1 MFSKNAK
8 FTTTTSLTPE
18 KTSNQRNLVKG
29 LVTAIGLALVTG
41 PLSAQEG
48 LSDDKVRIGVLS
60 DMSGVYKALEGPGA
74 VVAAQ
79 MAVED
84 FGGKIMDKPIE
95 IVSADH
101 QNKPD
106 IGAST
111 AREWIDADQVDMIT
125 ALDNSSVALAV
136 QGLASD
142 KKVITMN
149 TGAGTT
155 ALTEEQ
161 CTPYGIHYVY
171 DTHALPVGTATA
183 MVKNGGESW
192 FFITADYAFGHSLQQ
207 NTADVV
213 KELDGEVVGNVNAPL
228 GTTDFSSYLLQ
239 AQSSGADVI
248 GLANAGQDTVNAI
261 KQANQFRIVQSGQKL
276 AGMLVFITDVKSMG
290 LDIAQGLQ
298 FTTAFVWNQ
307 DEEKQEWSQRF
318 YDRHGAMP
326 TMVQAGVYS
335 AVTNY
340 LKAIEEVGTDD
351 SDAVRK
357 QLGEMKLNDMFVK
370 DGEILA
376 NGLMLHDMYL
386 VEVKKPD
393 ESGDDWDLLRV
404 VSTIPAEDAYIPL
417 SETQCP
423 LVNK

>member
-1 MFSKNAK
+1 MLKHLK
-8 FTTTTSLTPE
+8 
-18 KTSNQRNLVKG
+18 Q
-29 LVTAIGLALVTG
+29 GLASAVAVATLAM
-41 PLSAQEG
+41 PLTATAELTDG
-48 LSDDKVRIGVLS
+48 KLKIGVLS

-74 VVAAQ
+74 VIAAK
-79 MAVED
+79 MAIED
-84 FGGKIMDKPIE
+84 FGGSVLGQPVEVI
-95 IVSADH
+95 SADH

-111 AREWIDADQVDMIT
+111 AREWIDAEEVDMIT
-125 ALDNSSVALAV
+125 ALDNSSVALSV
-136 QGLASD
+136 QGLAND

-183 MVKNGGESW
+183 MVKNGGKSW
-192 FFITADYAFGHSLQQ
+192 FFITADYAFGHSLRD
-207 NTADVV
+207 NTGAVV
-213 KELDGEVVGNVNAPL
+213 ESLGGEVVGNVNAPL
-228 GTTDFSSYLLQ
+228 STNDFSSYLLQ

-276 AGMLVFITDVKSMG
+276 AGMLVFITDVHSMG

-307 DEEKQEWSQRF
+307 NDETRAWSERF
-318 YDRHGAMP
+318 FERHGAMP
-326 TMVQAGVYS
+326 TMVHAGVYS

-340 LKAIEEVGTDD
+340 LKAVKETGTDD
-351 SDAVRK
+351 SDTVRAK
-357 QLGEMKLNDMFVK
+357 LGEMTLNDMFVK
-370 DGEILA
+370 DGSILP
-376 NGLMLHDMYL
+376 NGTMLHDMYL
-386 VEVKKPD
+386 VEVKKPE
-393 ESGDDWDLLRV
+393 ESESEWDLLRV
-404 VSTIPAEDAYIPL
+404 VSKIPADQAFIPL
-417 SETQCP
+417 SESKCS
-423 LVNK
+423 LVN

>member
-1 MFSKNAK
+1 MFKHWK
-8 FTTTTSLTPE
+8 
-18 KTSNQRNLVKG
+18 Q
-29 LVTAIGLALVTG
+29 GLASAIAMATLAI
-41 PLSAQEG
+41 PLTATAELTDG
-48 LSDDKVRIGVLS
+48 KLKIGVLS

-74 VVAAQ
+74 VIAAE
-79 MAVED
+79 MAIED
-84 FGGKIMDKPIE
+84 FGGSVLDQPVE
-95 IVSADH
+95 IISADH

-111 AREWIDADQVDMIT
+111 AREWIDAKEVDMIT
-125 ALDNSSVALAV
+125 ALDNSSVALSV
-136 QGLASD
+136 QGLAND
-142 KKVITMN
+142 KKIITMN

-192 FFITADYAFGHSLQQ
+192 FFITADYAFGHSLRD
-207 NTADVV
+207 NTGAVV
-213 KELDGEVVGNVNAPL
+213 ESLGGEVVGNVNAPL
-228 GTTDFSSYLLQ
+228 STNDFSSYLLQ

-276 AGMLVFITDVKSMG
+276 AGMLVFITDVHSMG

-307 DEEKQEWSQRF
+307 NDETRAWSERF
-318 YDRHGAMP
+318 FERHGAMP
-326 TMVQAGVYS
+326 TMVHAGVYS

-340 LKAIEEVGTDD
+340 LKAVEETGTDD
-351 SDAVRK
+351 SDTVRAK
-357 QLGEMKLNDMFVK
+357 LGEMTLNDMFVK
-370 DGEILA
+370 NGSIMA
-376 NGLMLHDMYL
+376 NGSMLHDMYL
-386 VEVKKPD
+386 VEVKKPE
-393 ESGDDWDLLRV
+393 ESESEWDLLRV
-404 VSTIPAEDAYIPL
+404 VSKIPAEQAYIPL
-417 SETQCP
+417 SESKCS
-423 LVNK
+423 LVN

>member
-1 MFSKNAK
+1 MFKHWK
-8 FTTTTSLTPE
+8 
-18 KTSNQRNLVKG
+18 Q
-29 LVTAIGLALVTG
+29 GLAGAVAMATLAMPITA
-41 PLSAQEG
+41 SAELTDG
-48 LSDDKVRIGVLS
+48 KLKIGVLS

-74 VVAAQ
+74 VVAAK
-79 MAVED
+79 MAIED
-84 FGGKIMDKPIE
+84 FGGSVLGQPVEVI
-95 IVSADH
+95 SADH

-111 AREWIDADQVDMIT
+111 AREWIDTKEVDMIT
-125 ALDNSSVALAV
+125 ALDNSSVALSV
-136 QGLASD
+136 QGLAND

-192 FFITADYAFGHSLQQ
+192 FFITADYAFGHSLRD
-207 NTADVV
+207 NTGAVV
-213 KELDGEVVGNVNAPL
+213 ESLGGEVVGNVNAPL
-228 GTTDFSSYLLQ
+228 STNDFSSYLLQ

-276 AGMLVFITDVKSMG
+276 AGMLVFITDVHSMG

-307 DEEKQEWSQRF
+307 NDETRAWSERF
-318 YDRHGAMP
+318 FERHGAMP
-326 TMVQAGVYS
+326 TMVHAGVYS

-340 LKAIEEVGTDD
+340 LKAVKETGTDD
-351 SDAVRK
+351 SDTVRAK
-357 QLGEMKLNDMFVK
+357 LGEMTLNDMFVK
-370 DGEILA
+370 NGSILP
-376 NGLMLHDMYL
+376 NGTMLHDMYL
-386 VEVKKPD
+386 VEVKKPS
-393 ESGDDWDLLRV
+393 ESDSEWDLLRV
-404 VSTIPAEDAYIPL
+404 VSKIPAEQAFIPL
-417 SETQCP
+417 SESKCP
-423 LVNK
+423 LVN

>member
-1 MFSKNAK
+1 MFKHWTN
-8 FTTTTSLTPE
+8 
-18 KTSNQRNLVKG
+18 
-29 LVTAIGLALVTG
+29 GLAGAIAAASLVM
-41 PLSAQEG
+41 PLAASAS
-48 LSDDKVRIGVLS
+48 LSNDMVKIGVLS

-74 VVAAQ
+74 VVAAE
-79 MAVED
+79 MAIED
-84 FGGKIMDKPIE
+84 FGGEVLGKPIE

-111 AREWIDADQVDMIT
+111 AREWIDSENVDMIT
-125 ALDNSSVALAV
+125 ALDNSSVALSV

-142 KKVITMN
+142 RKVITLN

-183 MVKNGGESW
+183 MVKNGGEKW
-192 FFITADYAFGHSLQQ
+192 FFITADYAFGHSLRD
-207 NTADVV
+207 NTSAVV
-213 KELDGEVVGNVNAPL
+213 ESLGGEVVGDVEAPL
-228 GTTDFSSYLLQ
+228 STNDFSSYLIQ

-261 KQANQFRIVQSGQKL
+261 KQANQFRIVQGGQKL
-276 AGMLVFITDVKSMG
+276 AGMLVFISDVHSMG
-290 LDIAQGLQ
+290 QDIAQGLQ

-307 DEEKQEWSQRF
+307 NDEAEEWSRRF

-326 TMVQAGVYS
+326 TMVHAGVYS
-335 AVTNY
+335 AVSNY
-340 LKAIEEVGTDD
+340 LKAIDETGTDD

-357 QLGEMKLNDMFVK
+357 ALGDMTLNDMFVK
-370 DGEILA
+370 GGKIA
-376 NGLMLHDMYL
+376 PNGSMLHDMYL
-386 VEVKKPD
+386 VEVKKP
-393 ESGDDWDLLRV
+393 EEATEEWDLLKV
-404 VSTIPAEDAYIPL
+404 VSKIPADQAYI
-417 SETQCP
+417 SMEETKCE
-423 LVNK
+423 LVNN

>member
-1 MFSKNAK
+1 MFKQMTN
-8 FTTTTSLTPE
+8 
-18 KTSNQRNLVKG
+18 
-29 LVTAIGLALVTG
+29 GLAGAIAAASLAM
-41 PLSAQEG
+41 PLAASAD
-48 LSDDKVRIGVLS
+48 LSDDMVKIGVLS

-74 VVAAQ
+74 VIAAE

-84 FGGKIMDKPIE
+84 FGGKVLGKSIE

-111 AREWIDADQVDMIT
+111 AREWIDDGNVDMIT
-125 ALDNSSVALAV
+125 ALDNSSVALSV

-142 KKVITMN
+142 RKVITLN

-155 ALTEEQ
+155 ALTEDQ

-183 MVKNGGESW
+183 MVKNGGKKW
-192 FFITADYAFGHSLQQ
+192 FFITADYAFGHSLRD
-207 NTADVV
+207 NTSAVV
-213 KELDGEVVGNVNAPL
+213 ESLGGEVVGDVEAPL
-228 GTTDFSSYLLQ
+228 STNDFSSYLIQ

-261 KQANQFRIVQSGQKL
+261 KQANQFRIVQGGQKL
-276 AGMLVFITDVKSMG
+276 AGMLVFISDVHSMG
-290 LDIAQGLQ
+290 QDIAQGLQ

-307 DEEKQEWSQRF
+307 NDEAEEWSRRF

-335 AVTNY
+335 AVSNY
-340 LKAIEEVGTDD
+340 LKAVDETGTDD
-351 SDAVRK
+351 SDAVREA
-357 QLGEMKLNDMFVK
+357 LGNMTLNDMFVK
-370 DGEILA
+370 NGKIAA
-376 NGLMLHDMYL
+376 NGSMLHDMYL
-386 VEVKKPD
+386 VEVKKP
-393 ESGDDWDLLRV
+393 EEASEEWDLLKV
-404 VSTIPAEDAYIPL
+404 VSKIPADQAYI
-417 SETQCP
+417 SMEDTTCN
-423 LVNK
+423 LVNN

>member
-1 MFSKNAK
+1 MFKH
-8 FTTTTSLTPE
+8 LT
-18 KTSNQRNLVKG
+18 N
-29 LVTAIGLALVTG
+29 GLAGAVAAASLAM
-41 PLSAQEG
+41 PLAASAN
-48 LSDDKVRIGVLS
+48 LSDDMVKIGVLS

-74 VVAAQ
+74 VIAAE

-84 FGGKIMDKPIE
+84 FGGEVLGKPIE

-111 AREWIDADQVDMIT
+111 AREWIDAENVDMIT
-125 ALDNSSVALAV
+125 ALDNSSVALSV

-142 KKVITMN
+142 RKVITLN

-155 ALTEEQ
+155 ALTEDQ

-183 MVKNGGESW
+183 MVKNGGEKW
-192 FFITADYAFGHSLQQ
+192 FFITADYAFGHSLRD
-207 NTADVV
+207 NTSAVV
-213 KELDGEVVGNVNAPL
+213 ESLGGEVVGDVEAPL
-228 GTTDFSSYLLQ
+228 STNDFSSYLIQ

-261 KQANQFRIVQSGQKL
+261 KQANQFRIVQGGQKL
-276 AGMLVFITDVKSMG
+276 AGMLVFISDVHSMG
-290 LDIAQGLQ
+290 QDIAQGLQ

-307 DEEKQEWSQRF
+307 NDEAEEWSRRF

-326 TMVQAGVYS
+326 TMVHAGVYS
-335 AVTNY
+335 AVSNY
-340 LKAIEEVGTDD
+340 LKAIDETGTDD

-357 QLGEMKLNDMFVK
+357 ALGEMTLNDVFVK
-370 DGEILA
+370 GGKIA
-376 NGLMLHDMYL
+376 PNGSMLHDMYL
-386 VEVKKPD
+386 VEVKKP
-393 ESGDDWDLLRV
+393 EEATEEWDLLKV
-404 VSTIPAEDAYIPL
+404 VSKIPADQAYI
-417 SETQCP
+417 SMEDTTCK
-423 LVNK
+423 LVNN

>member
-1 MFSKNAK
+1 MFNLK
-8 FTTTTSLTPE
+8 TTFNP
-18 KTSNQRNLVKG
+18 KTAFNQRNLLTG
-29 LVTAIGLALVTG
+29 IVTAVGLTLAAG

-60 DMSGVYKALEGPGA
+60 DMSGVYKSLEGPGA
-74 VVAAQ
+74 VIAAE
-79 MAVED
+79 MAIED
-84 FGGKIMDKPIE
+84 FGGKVLDKPID
-95 IVSADH
+95 IISADH

-111 AREWIDADQVDMIT
+111 AREWIDAEQVDMIT
-125 ALDNSSVALAV
+125 ALDNSAVALAV

-142 KKVITMN
+142 KKIITMD

-183 MVKNGGESW
+183 MVKNGGEKW

-207 NTADVV
+207 NTSDVV
-213 KELDGEVVGNVNAPL
+213 KELGGEVVGNVNAPL
-228 GTTDFSSYLLQ
+228 GTNDFSSYLLQ

-276 AGMLVFITDVKSMG
+276 AGMLVFITDVQSMG

-307 DEEKQEWSQRF
+307 DDEKEKWSRRF
-318 YDRHGAMP
+318 FDRHGAMP

-340 LKAIEEVGTDD
+340 LKAIDAIGTDD

-386 VEVKKPD
+386 VEAKKPG
-393 ESGDDWDLLRV
+393 ESSEEWDLLRV
-404 VSTIPAEDAYIPL
+404 VSKIPAEDAYIPL
-417 SETQCP
+417 SESKCE

>member
-1 MFSKNAK
+1 MFKHWK
-8 FTTTTSLTPE
+8 
-18 KTSNQRNLVKG
+18 Q
-29 LVTAIGLALVTG
+29 GLAGAVAAATLAM
-41 PLSAQEG
+41 PLTAAAELSEG
-48 LSDDKVRIGVLS
+48 KVKIGVLS

-74 VVAAQ
+74 VTAAK

-84 FGGKIMDKPIE
+84 FGGSVMGKPIE
-95 IVSADH
+95 IISADH

-111 AREWIDADQVDMIT
+111 AREWIDADEVDMIT
-125 ALDNSSVALAV
+125 ALDNSSVALSV
-136 QGLASD
+136 QGLAND
-142 KKVITMN
+142 KKIITMN

-192 FFITADYAFGHSLQQ
+192 FFITADYAFGHSLRD
-207 NTADVV
+207 NTGAVV
-213 KELDGEVVGNVNAPL
+213 ESLGGEVVGNVNAPL
-228 GTTDFSSYLLQ
+228 STNDFSSYLLQ

-261 KQANQFRIVQSGQKL
+261 KQANQFRIVQGGQKL
-276 AGMLVFITDVKSMG
+276 AGMLVFITDVHSMG

-307 DEEKQEWSQRF
+307 NDETEAWSRRF
-318 YDRHGAMP
+318 YERHKAMP
-326 TMVQAGVYS
+326 TMVHAGVYS

-340 LKAIEEVGTDD
+340 LEAVKATG
-351 SDAVRK
+351 SDNSDTVRAK
-357 QLGEMKLNDMFVK
+357 LGEMTLNDMFVK
-370 DGEILA
+370 GGKILP
-376 NGLMLHDMYL
+376 NGSMLHDMYL

-393 ESGDDWDLLRV
+393 EASEEWDLLRV
-404 VSTIPAEDAYIPL
+404 VSKIPADQAYISL
-417 SETQCP
+417 EDSKCP
-423 LVNK
+423 LVN

>member
-1 MFSKNAK
+1 MFKH
-8 FTTTTSLTPE
+8 LT
-18 KTSNQRNLVKG
+18 N
-29 LVTAIGLALVTG
+29 GLAGAVAAASLAM
-41 PLSAQEG
+41 PLAANAN
-48 LSDDKVRIGVLS
+48 LSDDMVKIGVLS

-74 VVAAQ
+74 VIAAE

-84 FGGKIMDKPIE
+84 FGGEVLGKPIE

-111 AREWIDADQVDMIT
+111 AREWIDSENVDMIT
-125 ALDNSSVALAV
+125 ALDNSSVALSV

-142 KKVITMN
+142 RKVITLN

-183 MVKNGGESW
+183 MVKNGGEKW
-192 FFITADYAFGHSLQQ
+192 FFITADYAFGHSLRD
-207 NTADVV
+207 NTSAVV
-213 KELDGEVVGNVNAPL
+213 ESLDGEVVGDVEAPL
-228 GTTDFSSYLLQ
+228 STNDFSSYLIQ

-261 KQANQFRIVQSGQKL
+261 KQANQFRIVQGGQKL
-276 AGMLVFITDVKSMG
+276 AGMLVFISDVHSMG
-290 LDIAQGLQ
+290 QDIAQGLQ

-307 DEEKQEWSQRF
+307 DDEAEEWSRRF

-326 TMVQAGVYS
+326 TMVHAGVYS
-335 AVTNY
+335 AVSNY
-340 LKAIEEVGTDD
+340 LKAIDETGTDD

-357 QLGEMKLNDMFVK
+357 ALGEMTLNDMFVK
-370 DGEILA
+370 GGKIAA
-376 NGLMLHDMYL
+376 NGSMLHDMYL
-386 VEVKKPD
+386 VEVKKP
-393 ESGDDWDLLRV
+393 EEATEEWDLLKV
-404 VSTIPAEDAYIPL
+404 VSKIPADQAYI
-417 SETQCP
+417 SMEDTKCE